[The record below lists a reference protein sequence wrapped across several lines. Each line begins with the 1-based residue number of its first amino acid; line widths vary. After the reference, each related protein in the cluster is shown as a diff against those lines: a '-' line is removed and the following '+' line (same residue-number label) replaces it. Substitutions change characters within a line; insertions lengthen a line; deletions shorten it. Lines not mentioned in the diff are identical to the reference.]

1 LARQSQVN
9 QGLRANSAPDNHGTR
24 AGRSQHRRG
33 LIADSDNVEVAMNG
47 MRRFAARSD
56 WGFVTLSILAPL
68 VFVFATA
75 TTLCP
80 LEAQQGADKQNS
92 QQLSPTT
99 AVPASGAT
107 SNAQQTGAG
116 AQGPTGTSSGFNT
129 DARLQ
134 NLLADHQYLRIQ
146 SQLSQLP
153 PDQAQFYRGILA
165 NRSNQLEQSVQLLE
179 PLIDQVTAGGDP
191 AHEKLLRMTL
201 AEDYLRL
208 GDWAKASDAYQTLE
222 ARFGAKLTSSEQDEI
237 EMPLKML
244 PLAKDNPPITVDP
257 CQPFRLQ
264 VSNDPLGLIDVPVFI
279 DARSHNWMLDP
290 TAPFNLISRSIAR
303 DVGLTISK
311 ESATIHTLTGRPIQ
325 VHATIIPRFAV
336 GGRLTLHNVTA
347 FVFDDADYSFP
358 TSGYR
363 VEGVLGYPAL
373 TAMGRLTVSDNAI
386 QVDPANEVDPQG
398 DNDHLT
404 GGARFYLDG
413 DQVIVALGRKPNSPA
428 DSSSQAAAGSGGESG
443 EEEEQMFVVD
453 AGSQQSYL
461 TSRWFHEHAAEF
473 NGQKLTPFS
482 IPGMDSGARSA
493 YVAESVPFAVGD
505 TFIDLHYIPVLTQPL
520 SSAARD
526 DVYGALGIDALDQ
539 LKSYTFDYR
548 TMRFSATDE

>member
-1 LARQSQVN
+1 
-9 QGLRANSAPDNHGTR
+9 
-24 AGRSQHRRG
+24 
-33 LIADSDNVEVAMNG
+33 
-47 MRRFAARSD
+47 
-56 WGFVTLSILAPL
+56 
-68 VFVFATA
+68 
-75 TTLCP
+75 
-80 LEAQQGADKQNS
+80 
-92 QQLSPTT
+92 
-99 AVPASGAT
+99 
-107 SNAQQTGAG
+107 
-116 AQGPTGTSSGFNT
+116 
-129 DARLQ
+129 LQ
-134 NLLADHQYLRIQ
+134 NLLADHQYLGIQ
-146 SQLSQLP
+146 SHLSQLP

-179 PLIDQVTAGGDP
+179 PLIDQITASGD
-191 AHEKLLRMTL
+191 AAREKLLRMTL

-208 GDWAKASDAYQTLE
+208 GDWAKASEAYQTLE
-222 ARFGAKLTSSEQDEI
+222 SRLGAKLTSSEQDEI

-264 VSNDPLGLIDVPVFI
+264 VSNDPLGLIDVPVFV

-290 TAPFNLISRSIAR
+290 SAPFNLISRSIAR
-303 DVGLTISK
+303 DVGLTIST

-325 VHATIIPRFAV
+325 VHATIIPRFTV

-358 TSGYR
+358 KSGYR
-363 VEGVLGYPAL
+363 VEGVLGYPSL
-373 TAMGRLTVSDNAI
+373 TAMGRLTVSDNTI

-413 DQVIVALGRKPNSPA
+413 DQVIVALGRKPNSAA
-428 DSSSQAAAGSGGESG
+428 DSSTQAVAGGGGESG
-443 EEEEQMFVVD
+443 DGGEQMFVVD

-461 TSRWFHEHAAEF
+461 TSRWFDEHAAEF
-473 NGQKLTPFS
+473 NGQKMTPFS
-482 IPGMDSGARSA
+482 IPGMDSGTGSA
-493 YVAESVPFAVGD
+493 YVAESVPFEVGD
-505 TFIDLHYIPVLTQPL
+505 VSIDLHYIPVLPQPL

-526 DVYGALGIDALDQ
+526 DVYGVLGIDALDQ

-548 TMRFSATDE
+548 TMRFSATVE